1 MKEGNSSLK
10 CAEFWGGETH
20 GKREK
25 HRGPDQMQADQTP
38 ACLIVNLTKHFHL
51 FNYILNL
58 YLFHFNFDVFI
69 VNTLQI

>member
-1 MKEGNSSLK
+1 MKEGNSFLK
-10 CAEFWGGETH
+10 CAEFWDGETH

-25 HRGPDQMQADQTP
+25 QMP

-58 YLFHFNFDVFI
+58 YVFHFYFDVFI